1 MIQAGFSEGTV
12 LRKIE
17 ITQVNFD
24 LSAKAVTELRK
35 NRVTERIIKAM
46 TEAMDEEKK

>member
-17 ITQVNFD
+17 ITEVNFD
-24 LSAKAVTELRK
+24 LSGKAVAELRQ
-35 NRVTERIIKAM
+35 NRVTERIIRAM
-46 TEAMDEEKK
+46 NEAMNEERK